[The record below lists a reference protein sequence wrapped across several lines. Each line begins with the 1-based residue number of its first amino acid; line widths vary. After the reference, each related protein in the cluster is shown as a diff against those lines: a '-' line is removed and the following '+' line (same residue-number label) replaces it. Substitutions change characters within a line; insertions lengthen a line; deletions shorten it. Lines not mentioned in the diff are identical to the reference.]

1 MLSFILNCDV
11 MLHVIVILH
20 VPVFILALSPSVPSI
35 MSDRYI
41 YILLLV
47 LTTTHCLVSTQ
58 LS

>member
-11 MLHVIVILH
+11 MLHVIVILD
-20 VPVFILALSPSVPSI
+20 VFILALSPSVPSI